1 MIINI
6 QKTVACGYLLI
17 TLFIGCIAYIWY
29 GEWQEVEA
37 LELDNQQIDKLRKEI
52 NDVHIQLIE
61 NSLFSETILEWDND
75 DLGYYH
81 ARRMV
86 IDSMFCRFKDTY
98 PAERIDSVR
107 HLLEDKEWQ
116 MRQIVQILEQQQA
129 INDKIIRQI
138 PVIVQKSAQEQ
149 PQKPKRKGFLG
160 IFGKKEEAKPT
171 VTTTMLRFLNK
182 NMVAEQQAQ
191 SRRLSEHANSLPA
204 RNAELNRQ
212 LQSLIRQIDGKIQA
226 YLQKRE

>member
-1 MIINI
+1 MINI

-17 TLFIGCIAYIWY
+17 TLFIGC
-29 GEWQEVEA
+29 
-37 LELDNQQIDKLRKEI
+37 
-52 NDVHIQLIE
+52 
-61 NSLFSETILEWDND
+61 
-75 DLGYYH
+75 
-81 ARRMV
+81 
-86 IDSMFCRFKDTY
+86 
-98 PAERIDSVR
+98 
-107 HLLEDKEWQ
+107 
-116 MRQIVQILEQQQA
+116 

>member
-1 MIINI
+1 MYLYADLVIINI

-17 TLFIGCIAYIWY
+17 TLFIGC
-29 GEWQEVEA
+29 
-37 LELDNQQIDKLRKEI
+37 
-52 NDVHIQLIE
+52 
-61 NSLFSETILEWDND
+61 
-75 DLGYYH
+75 
-81 ARRMV
+81 
-86 IDSMFCRFKDTY
+86 
-98 PAERIDSVR
+98 
-107 HLLEDKEWQ
+107 
-116 MRQIVQILEQQQA
+116 